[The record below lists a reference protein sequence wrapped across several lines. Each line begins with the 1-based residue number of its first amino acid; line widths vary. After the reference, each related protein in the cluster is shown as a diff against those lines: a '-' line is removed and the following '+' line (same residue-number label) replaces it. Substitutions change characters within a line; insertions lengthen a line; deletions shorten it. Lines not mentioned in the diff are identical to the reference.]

1 MSQSMNVLVQLP
13 LSGEQRA
20 RLEAAAPEA
29 AFMYVKPKT
38 ITAEQVAVADAIV
51 GNVRPELLAG
61 ASRLRL
67 LQLNSAGYEQYAVP
81 GVLPA
86 GCALCCATG
95 AYGQAVSEHLFAMVL
110 SQVKRLP
117 GYHDLQRAHE
127 WGDLGPVATL
137 HGAHV
142 LVLGAGDIGTHLAGL
157 FAAMGA
163 EVTGVRSHAAEP
175 HAPFTAMATMSEL
188 PELLPKMDVVCSVLP
203 STPSTRG
210 VADQRFFSLMRPGA
224 YFANA
229 GRGDLVDQEA
239 LVAALESGHLAGAAL
254 DVCVPEP
261 LPVDSP
267 LWDAPNLLLT
277 PHVSGQFHLAATL
290 ENIVDIAA
298 QNLAH
303 LTAGEPLRNHV
314 N

>member
-13 LSGEQRA
+13 LSGDQRA
-20 RLEAAAPEA
+20 RLEAAPGAT
-29 AFMYVKPKT
+29 FTYVKPRT
-38 ITAEQVAVADAIV
+38 ITAEQVAAADAIV
-51 GNVRPELLAG
+51 GNVPTHMLAG

-127 WGDLGPVATL
+127 WGDLGPVTTL
-137 HGAHV
+137 RGAHV

-175 HAPFTAMATMSEL
+175 HAPFTAIGTLSDL
-188 PELLPKMDVVCSVLP
+188 PRLLPKMDVVCSVLP
-203 STPSTRG
+203 STPATRG
-210 VADQRFFSLMRPGA
+210 VADKRFFSLMRPGA

-254 DVCVPEP
+254 DVCSPEP

-290 ENIVDIAA
+290 DNIVDIAA
-298 QNLAH
+298 QNLAN
-303 LTAGEPLRNHV
+303 LAAGEPLRNHV